1 MGIRTMKID
10 AVIINI
16 PKSKNWAFQSSSP
29 FSLVPS
35 ILGKNKEVFLVLVL
49 LRLFFNDFLSK
60 DSKLES

>member
-16 PKSKNWAFQSSSP
+16 SKSKNWAFQISSP